1 MMQLG
6 SNVTDYTII
15 LELYN
20 FTDNQHHLRAIG
32 QKLQAM
38 FSLSNSRFTGCHQKG
53 DCTMLQNQHPI
64 FDLPQTAKDLMDDVS
79 MMAINRG
86 VTEKG
91 KKQYYTSSTLQAAKH
106 TLAKTT

>member
-1 MMQLG
+1 MQLLEWPVYFEGGPNNRRKTNGKINIIQLG

-32 QKLQAM
+32 QKLQAT

-64 FDLPQTAKDLMDDVS
+64 FDLPQTPKD
-79 MMAINRG
+79 
-86 VTEKG
+86 
-91 KKQYYTSSTLQAAKH
+91 
-106 TLAKTT
+106 